1 VELSRVNVMAKKKR
15 KKQKGKKATDFQV
28 FVVAFRRL
36 FPKGKVSLKLL
47 KTIWRN
53 KPLRALMIRLMVI
66 KSLSRRSPKKS
77 RKTRTQRRR
86 KTKTR
91 KTKRKKRAK
100 RKTSA
105 STKGKKKVSFIAKSG
120 PNKGK
125 RVTFFVKR

>member
-1 VELSRVNVMAKKKR
+1 LTNKKR

-53 KPLRALMIRLMVI
+53 KPLRALMIRLMVA
-66 KSLSRRSPKKS
+66 KSLSRRSIRKSSKRRTKKS
-77 RKTRTQRRR
+77 K
-86 KTKTR
+86 KTR

-125 RVTFFVKR
+125 RVTFFVRR